1 MVSGMR
7 LARPAIRFIT
17 ALGFAVVVSAG
28 LPASADTVQSDAVPP
43 DAVPAPSRQP
53 TYSPTQE
60 SGVVISRIQIP
71 SIGVDEVVRSG
82 IALSVI
88 DQGVAHWSGTS
99 TPGGEGNVVLAGH
112 RTTHTRP
119 FWALDRL
126 EIGDLIYLED
136 RTGFDVMYKV
146 TSTYIVTPDDIWI
159 SYDLGKPMVTL
170 FACHPRGSARQRIVV
185 QADLVAGRRI
195 A

>member
-1 MVSGMR
+1 M
-7 LARPAIRFIT
+7 T
-17 ALGFAVVVSAG
+17 ALGFAVLVSAG
-28 LPASADTVQSDAVPP
+28 LPASADTVQPDAVPP
-43 DAVPAPSRQP
+43 NAVPAPGRQP

-60 SGVVISRIQIP
+60 SGVVVSRIQIP
-71 SIGVDEVVRSG
+71 AIGVDETVRSG
-82 IALSVI
+82 ISLSVI
-88 DQGVAHWSGTS
+88 DQGVAHWSGTAP
-99 TPGGEGNVVLAGH
+99 PGGDGNVVLAGH

-136 RTGFDVMYKV
+136 GMGFDVMYKV
-146 TSTYIVTPDDIWI
+146 TSTFIVTPDEIWI
-159 SYDLGKPMVTL
+159 SYDFGKPMATL
-170 FACHPRGSARQRIVV
+170 FACHPRGSAERRIVV